1 LKATGELGR
10 EHLTCSLSTG
20 KALVEAGLHEFA
32 GGDVGL
38 GFACS
43 GTCGFLFSPR
53 KSSLIYDVGDILL
66 QSLVA
71 CAGVTFGAVAT
82 SFGLNW
88 TGGKVTAEGDLDFRY
103 FRYAFKDE
111 R

>member
-1 LKATGELGR
+1 M
-10 EHLTCSLSTG
+10 
-20 KALVEAGLHEFA
+20 HEFA

-88 TGGKVTAEGDLDFRY
+88 TGGKVTAEGDLDFRS
-103 FRYAFKDE
+103 FLRFT

>member
-1 LKATGELGR
+1 
-10 EHLTCSLSTG
+10 
-20 KALVEAGLHEFA
+20 
-32 GGDVGL
+32 
-38 GFACS
+38 
-43 GTCGFLFSPR
+43 
-53 KSSLIYDVGDILL
+53 
-66 QSLVA
+66 
-71 CAGVTFGAVAT
+71 VTFGAVAT